1 MAGPQDTTPEMRGE
15 MEPAPEPAIVHGEPE
30 SEAATHRRPLGWRI
44 LKWVGI
50 VFLALLALVAALL
63 LGLNTGPGKRFIIDQ
78 IEAFEFETGMQIG
91 IGEIDGSIYGEMVLR
106 DVRVADPQGVF
117 LSSPAIRMDWNP
129 FAYARNHVDISELTS
144 PLVTLH
150 RLPEFRETPP
160 TDEPLLPDLDIDID
174 TLRIERFVAEAPV
187 SGERRIATLAGEAH
201 IASGR
206 AQVRLAGQTIAEEG
220 LAGGDRINLVL
231 DAVPEANRLALD
243 LDLVAP
249 ENGVITA
256 LAGLDQALRVQLEGR
271 GDWQNWNGRL
281 AANLAGSPLARLEIA
296 ARDGTFAVRG
306 PTRVARLFEGQ
317 TAALLGP
324 ILTVDLTGAMQE
336 RRVDLAGSLASD
348 AFRLNANG
356 LVDLSDNS
364 FEEMRLGFVLL
375 RPSVLAENLAGSGL
389 RGQLVLDGAF
399 ATPAVQYTL
408 NANRL
413 FMNDM
418 GIMNLT
424 ATGAARVDA
433 DQILIPVNARATRI
447 VGLDTVA
454 GGTLTNV
461 RLDGTV
467 AIDGARILSDDMRI
481 RSDRIDANLILLAD
495 MSTGLYTG
503 AVDGRIDDYRI
514 ESVGIFNIETDIDL
528 ETVPAGGF
536 ALEGRVRARSTS
548 LFNESVSD
556 FLGGNAVA
564 AANVR
569 YGPDGT
575 IRFAD
580 LRLDAPAAQITG
592 GSGFYSP
599 DGQISLEA
607 QGVTDAYGAVGV
619 EVAGTIS
626 DPDAIIT
633 AERPD
638 LGVGLANLRARI
650 TGAPNGYRLDA
661 TADTAYGPLTAD
673 VVLGTSG
680 PLTLDINSANLAGID
695 FSGSLQQTPAGP
707 FAGRLV
713 ADGQGL
719 GAVVRL
725 DSLDGYQQALINL
738 RARDTVLPGPG
749 NLAVGAARVDARVVL
764 YDQPLVVADASLQQ
778 TQIGGL
784 YLNAARAKIDYR
796 GGIGNARVV
805 AEGDSGVP
813 FRIAANA
820 DLQPDLWRAA
830 LTGRVRGVEFR
841 TVNPARIIPG
851 DDEYELLPTQIDFG
865 RGNIRLAGTYGDEL
879 VVQSRLDELDLALFN
894 AFVPD
899 LGLGG
904 EASGSLDFA
913 QPSSTAFPRADA
925 RLRINN
931 FTRTTAVSVSQPID
945 ITLVGKLLPDGGEAR
960 AVMRRRGAVIGRAVA
975 ELRPLGPGAGPWT
988 ERLLDA
994 PLGGGIRYN
1003 GPADTLFS
1011 FAGQADQR
1019 LSGPI
1024 GVAADFSGRVSDP
1037 QLAGIVRANSLTYEN
1052 ITYGTRL
1059 TNMALAGRFTGSRF
1073 EIEQLNA
1080 EAGDGTVSAEGFISL
1095 AAEQGYPMDLVATL
1109 DDAQLAEGEA
1119 IEASATGTLR
1129 LTKAAGETA
1138 LISGDLQLPE
1148 TRYEIITEAA
1158 AEVPVLTGVRFKP
1171 PLGPQ
1176 RITGDEPAVP
1186 SPGLFDL
1193 VRLDIDLTAEE
1204 QLYVSGMGLESE
1216 WSADLALGG
1225 TSADPRMTGDVELLR
1240 GTLGF
1245 AGRTFELTEGR
1256 VAFTGGPE
1264 LDPTITLIATEDIED
1279 VVVNVVVSGQAFDP
1293 QIEFTSTP
1301 GLPDDEILAR
1311 ILFGSS
1317 IGNLSPLQAAQLA
1330 LSLNSL
1336 RGSGGGGLNP
1346 LGQLRAASG
1355 IDRLRI
1361 LGSDEETGRGTAL
1374 AAGQYLTD
1382 DIYVEFITDARGFTA
1397 TQLEISLTPA
1407 LSILSQAG
1415 GSGATNVNVRYR
1427 RNY

>member
-1 MAGPQDTTPEMRGE
+1 MAGPQDTTPEME
-15 MEPAPEPAIVHGEPE
+15 YATEPAMAHDGSVP
-30 SEAATHRRPLGWRI
+30 EAAEPHRRPLGWRI
-44 LKWVGI
+44 LKWVAI
-50 VFLALLALVAALL
+50 ALLVLVALVAALL
-63 LGLNTGPGKRFIIDQ
+63 LGLNTAPGKRFIIDQ

-91 IGEIDGSIYGEMVLR
+91 IGEIDGSIYGDMVLR
-106 DVRVADPQGVF
+106 EVTVADPQGVF

-129 FAYARNHVDISELTS
+129 FAYARNHVDISELS
-144 PLVTLH
+144 SALVTLH
-150 RLPEFRETPP
+150 RLPEFNETPP
-160 TDEPLLPDLDIDID
+160 SDEPLLPDLDIDVD
-174 TLRIERFVAEAPV
+174 RLRIERFVAEAPV
-187 SGERRIATLAGEAH
+187 SGERRVATLAGEAH

-206 AQVRLAGQTIAEEG
+206 AQVRLAGQTIAGEG
-220 LAGGDRINLVL
+220 GGASGDRINLVL
-231 DAVPEANRLALD
+231 DAVPEQNRLALD
-243 LDLVAP
+243 LDLSAP
-249 ENGVITA
+249 EGGVITA

-271 GDWQNWNGRL
+271 GSWAEWNGRL
-281 AANLAGSPLARLEIA
+281 AANLAGSPLARLQIA
-296 ARDGTFAVRG
+296 ARDGTVAVRG
-306 PTRVARLFEGQ
+306 PTRVAQLFEGP
-317 TAALLGP
+317 TAQLLGP
-324 ILTVDLTGAMQE
+324 VLDVDVTGTMEE
-336 RRVDLAGSLASD
+336 RAVALAGNIASD

-356 LVDLSDNS
+356 TVDLSDNT
-364 FEEMRLGFVLL
+364 FQDMRLGFVLL
-375 RPSVLAENLAGSGL
+375 RPSALAENLSGSGL
-389 RGQLVLDGAF
+389 RAQLVLDGEF

-418 GIMNLT
+418 GIENL
-424 ATGAARVDA
+424 AASGAAEVNA
-433 DQILIPVNARATRI
+433 DRILIPVNARAARI

-454 GGTLTNV
+454 GGTLANV
-461 RLDGTV
+461 RLDGTL
-467 AIDGARILSDDMRI
+467 AIDGTRILSDDMRI

-503 AVDGRIDDYRI
+503 AVDGRIDNYRI

-528 ETVPAGGF
+528 ETVSGGGF
-536 ALEGRVRARSTS
+536 ALEGRVRARSTA
-548 LFNESVSD
+548 LFNESVSN

-575 IRFAD
+575 IRFAN
-580 LRLDAPAAQITG
+580 LRLDAPAARITG
-592 GSGFYSP
+592 GSGSYSP
-599 DGQISLEA
+599 EGRISLTA

-619 EVAGTIS
+619 QVAGTIS
-626 DPDAIIT
+626 DPDATIT

-661 TADTAYGPLTAD
+661 TADTDYGPLTAD

-695 FSGSLQQTPAGP
+695 FSGSLRQTPAGP
-707 FAGRLV
+707 FEGRLV

-725 DSLDGYQQALINL
+725 ASLNGYQEALVNL

-749 NLAVGAARVDARVVL
+749 NLAVGAARVDAQIVL
-764 YDQPLVVADASLQQ
+764 YDQPSVVADASLQQ
-778 TQIGGL
+778 TQIGSL
-784 YLNAARAKIDYR
+784 YLNAARAKVDYR
-796 GGIGNARVV
+796 GGVGTAQVV
-805 AEGDSGVP
+805 AEGDTGVP

-820 DLQPDLWRAA
+820 ELQPNLWRAA
-830 LTGRVRGVEFR
+830 LTGRVRGIRFR

-851 DDEYELLPTQIDFG
+851 ADEYELLPTQIDFG
-865 RGNIRLAGTYGDEL
+865 RGNIRLAGTYGEGIVL
-879 VVQSRLDELDLALFN
+879 QSRLDELDLALFN
-894 AFVPD
+894 AFVPG

-904 EASGSLDFA
+904 EATGSLDFS
-913 QPSSTAFPRADA
+913 QPTGTAFPQADA
-925 RLRINN
+925 RLRIDN
-931 FTRTTAVSVSQPID
+931 FTRTTAVSISQPID
-945 ITLVGKLLPDGGEAR
+945 MNFVGKLVADGGEAR
-960 AVMRRRGAVIGRAVA
+960 AVMRRRGTVIGRMVA
-975 ELRPLGPGAGPWT
+975 SLRPLPPGTGPWM
-988 ERLLDA
+988 ERLMEA
-994 PLGGGIRYN
+994 PLTGGIRYN

-1011 FAGQADQR
+1011 FAGQPDQR

-1037 QLAGIVRANSLTYEN
+1037 QLAGIVRANSITYEN
-1052 ITYGTRL
+1052 VTYGTRL
-1059 TNMALAGRFTGSRF
+1059 TNMAVAGRFRGSRL
-1073 EIEQLNA
+1073 EIESLQA
-1080 EAGDGTVSAEGFISL
+1080 EAGNGTVTAEGFISL
-1095 AAEQGYPMDLVATL
+1095 AAEQGYPMDLTATL
-1109 DDAQLAEGEA
+1109 DDARLAEGQA
-1119 IEASATGTLR
+1119 LEASATGTLR
-1129 LTKAAGETA
+1129 LTKAAGEAA
-1138 LISGDLQLPE
+1138 LIAGELRLPE
-1148 TRYEIITEAA
+1148 TRYQITTEAA
-1158 AEVPVLTGVRFKP
+1158 AEVPELTGVRFKP

-1176 RITGDEPAVP
+1176 RITGDEPAEP

-1193 VRLDIDLTAEE
+1193 VRLDIDITADEE
-1204 QLYVSGMGLESE
+1204 LYVSGMGLESE
-1216 WSADLALGG
+1216 WSADLALNG
-1225 TSADPRMTGDVELLR
+1225 TSADPRVTGEIELIR

-1245 AGRTFELTEGR
+1245 AGRSFELTEGR
-1256 VAFTGGPE
+1256 ITFNGGPE
-1264 LDPTITLIATEDIED
+1264 LDPTIALVATEDVED
-1279 VVVNVVVSGQAFDP
+1279 VVVSVNVTGQAFDP
-1293 QIEFTSTP
+1293 QIDFSSVP

-1317 IGNLSPLQAAQLA
+1317 IGNLSAIQAAQLA
-1330 LSLNSL
+1330 YSLNSL

-1397 TQLEISLTPA
+1397 TQIEVSLTPA

-1427 RNY
+1427 KNY